1 VEDAMAQLNEQEI
14 EFITRFLKEGKPLP
28 DSYRYIIP
36 FETKKE
42 YETANA
48 KT

>member
-1 VEDAMAQLNEQEI
+1 MAQLSEQEI
-14 EFITRFLKEGKPLP
+14 EFITQSLREGKPLP
-28 DSYRYIIP
+28 DNYRYIIP
-36 FETKKE
+36 LEAKKE